1 VSSALLILSSTGCG
15 VFAGMTKPNQG
26 CDRGFRKTLLGEGGR
41 DGEILRSATLAGLL
55 IGGVTLAF
63 PIVMLSVKS
72 KPNFRQDK
80 APA

>member
-1 VSSALLILSSTGCG
+1 MAGILARQRPFVPLGRTYGRRLLLPLGIGTCWIALTDGL
-15 VFAGMTKPNQG
+15 AGPGT
-26 CDRGFRKTLLGEGGR
+26 
-41 DGEILRSATLAGLL
+41 TLAGPLS
-55 IGGVTLAF
+55 GGVTLAF